1 MIRNKN
7 GLTRNSTIFLH
18 SSHSMAPTSKKSNG
32 TSKAVTGK
40 SSSTESGPKTPV
52 NVTGAPKT
60 SAASKGHPR
69 KTKGKENE
77 TDDSPL
83 GGGMNTST
91 LVPSS
96 DPPTGEDGPTTVAE
110 ENQILRERLATA
122 ECELCISIF
131 HDLTY
136 LCSEPG
142 QGSNSRTQASA

>member
-1 MIRNKN
+1 
-7 GLTRNSTIFLH
+7 
-18 SSHSMAPTSKKSNG
+18 MAPTSKKSNG
-32 TSKAVTGK
+32 TSKAATGK
-40 SSSTESGPKTPV
+40 SSSMASGPKTPV
-52 NVTGAPKT
+52 NVTGALKT
-60 SAASKGHPR
+60 SAAGKGRPH
-69 KTKGKENE
+69 KMKGKENE

-96 DPPTGEDGPTTVAE
+96 DPPTGEDGLTTVAE
-110 ENQILRERLATA
+110 ENQILRERLAAA